1 MLGPPE
7 EPFQSLR
14 RVPHMVEMS
23 YCCLAGELQQ
33 FFVHRWSFG
42 SVPVPTAV
50 DCNRHCVIM
59 LLVQGYPLVQVK
71 QLENPDTVFDA
82 IVGLVV
88 CFAEH
93 GLIHCDFNEFNIMIN
108 DNEEVTMIDFPQMLS
123 VSHRNAQMYFDRDVE
138 CIYKF
143 FSKRE
148 KEGRRTSECR
158 VQEYNHFLFCFS
170 LPFIPILEHYVVEAH
185 RSNTIM
191 S

>member
-1 MLGPPE
+1 
-7 EPFQSLR
+7 
-14 RVPHMVEMS
+14 MS

-33 FFVHRWSFG
+33 FFVHMWSFG

-143 FSKRE
+143 FSKRLS
-148 KEGRRTSECR
+148 KPI
-158 VQEYNHFLFCFS
+158 VQTLSCLDS
-170 LPFIPILEHYVVEAH
+170 L
-185 RSNTIM
+185 
-191 S
+191 

>member
-33 FFVHRWSFG
+33 FFVHS
-42 SVPVPTAV
+42 
-50 DCNRHCVIM
+50 
-59 LLVQGYPLVQVK
+59 VQVK

-143 FSKRE
+143 FSK
-148 KEGRRTSECR
+148 SR
-158 VQEYNHFLFCFS
+158 V
-170 LPFIPILEHYVVEAH
+170 I
-185 RSNTIM
+185 NTILKRIRKRLVAWPPRLLLLLIHHVM
-191 S
+191 EKAWFPCIDITLEALTLATTAPRLIS

>member
-1 MLGPPE
+1 
-7 EPFQSLR
+7 
-14 RVPHMVEMS
+14 MS

-33 FFVHRWSFG
+33 FFVHMWSFG

-143 FSKRE
+143 FSK
-148 KEGRRTSECR
+148 SQ
-158 VQEYNHFLFCFS
+158 V
-170 LPFIPILEHYVVEAH
+170 I
-185 RSNTIM
+185 NTILKRIRKRLVAWPPRLLLLLIHHVM
-191 S
+191 EKAWFPCMDITLEALTLATTAPRLISCFKK